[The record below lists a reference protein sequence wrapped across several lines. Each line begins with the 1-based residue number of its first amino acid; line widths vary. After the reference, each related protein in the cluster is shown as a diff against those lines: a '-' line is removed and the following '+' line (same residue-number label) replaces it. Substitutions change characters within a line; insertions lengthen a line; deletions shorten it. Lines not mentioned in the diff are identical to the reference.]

1 MIQHFIWVSL
11 GGAIGASIRYAF
23 SITIATR
30 TTGLFPWST
39 FGVNMI
45 GCLLIGAVYSIL
57 STQFKEHQYLS
68 LFIITGILGG
78 FTTFSSF
85 ALETQQLI
93 SQKEYFT
100 AITYVVCSNVL
111 GIIAAIISYWSVSK
125 VTS

>member
-1 MIQHFIWVSL
+1 
-11 GGAIGASIRYAF
+11 
-23 SITIATR
+23 
-30 TTGLFPWST
+30 
-39 FGVNMI
+39 MI